1 MPEHNKDLLYLLRIL
16 EAIEKI
22 LLYSKEYNTAEEF
35 LFNNHQKDYNASL
48 LLMMQI
54 GEQAAKISNETKNI
68 YHEIEW
74 KEIKGFRNRVAHDYV
89 NIDKLIVFSI
99 IKNYLS
105 NLRLQLSDCIKSQI
119 GNGKFNITELE
130 ISKGSIFY
138 QHINFSLL
146 Q

>member
-1 MPEHNKDLLYLLRIL
+1 M
-16 EAIEKI
+16 
-22 LLYSKEYNTAEEF
+22 
-35 LFNNHQKDYNASL
+35 
-48 LLMMQI
+48 
-54 GEQAAKISNETKNI
+54 